1 MSGDEIAA
9 AAAILGIE
17 PSDIARTAGYQRQ
30 GEPLRAILYGPSGV
44 KVGTAQVAPDG
55 TVTAEQP

>member
-1 MSGDEIAA
+1 MSSDEIAA

-17 PSDIARTAGYQRQ
+17 ISGIARTAGYQRQ
-30 GEPLRAILYGPSGV
+30 GEPLHATLYGPSGAI
-44 KVGTAQVAPDG
+44 VGTAQVALDG